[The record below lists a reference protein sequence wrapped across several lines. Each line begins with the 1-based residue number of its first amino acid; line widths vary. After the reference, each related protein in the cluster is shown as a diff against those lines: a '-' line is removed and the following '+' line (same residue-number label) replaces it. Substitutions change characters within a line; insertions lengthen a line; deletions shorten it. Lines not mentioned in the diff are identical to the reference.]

1 MLGAARHPSLSPKAV
16 AAPPKAVAAKTT
28 TLTMQRLLRQ
38 AAWGCAAAAALFV
51 AVISG
56 RSDNGAQRAAE
67 AFGYAQSSEV
77 PKHQFDAEAAAR
89 QLAGAIRGLNEDRDR
104 LTKRLAALERD
115 MDDTTGSIK
124 RQIDA
129 IQTTAAT
136 QNPPWP
142 TDAPA
147 VPMIPVQADITAMA
161 KPATPA
167 PASRPATT
175 AAAAPAPA
183 EETPYSPPPYGVDV
197 GNATSMKGLQTR
209 WTSLLTAH
217 PQLFAGLQPLV
228 SLRENP
234 RTNRA
239 ELHLVIGPFSN
250 AEAATQICGA
260 LVAFRTACQPTMFDG
275 SHLALQ

>member
-1 MLGAARHPSLSPKAV
+1 MLGAARHPSMPS
-16 AAPPKAVAAKTT
+16 KAVAAKT

-51 AVISG
+51 AVLSG
-56 RSDNGAQRAAE
+56 RSEVGAQRAAL
-67 AFGYAQSSEV
+67 AFGYLSPQSSEV
-77 PKHQFDAEAAAR
+77 PKHQFDAEAATR

-129 IQTTAAT
+129 IQTTATT
-136 QNPPWP
+136 QNPAPWP
-142 TDAPA
+142 IDAPP
-147 VPMIPVQADITAMA
+147 VPMIPANITAMV
-161 KPATPA
+161 KSPA
-167 PASRPATT
+167 PTPTSRPATT
-175 AAAAPAPA
+175 SVSTPAD
-183 EETPYSPPPYGVDV
+183 ETPYSPPPYAVDV
-197 GNATSMKGLQTR
+197 GNASSMKGLQTR
-209 WTSLLTAH
+209 WTVLLTAH

-239 ELHLVIGPFSN
+239 ELHLVVGPFSN
-250 AEAATQICGA
+250 AEAAAQLCSSLGA
-260 LVAFRTACQPTMFDG
+260 HRTPCQPTMFDG
-275 SHLALQ
+275 SRLALQ